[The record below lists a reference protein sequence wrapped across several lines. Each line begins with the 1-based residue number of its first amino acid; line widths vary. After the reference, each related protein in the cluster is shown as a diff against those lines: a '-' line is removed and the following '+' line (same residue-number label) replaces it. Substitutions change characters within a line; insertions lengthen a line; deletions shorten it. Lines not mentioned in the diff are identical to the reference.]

1 MKGKMMTKKRKR
13 RSSRYDPWDD
23 PLSPPRVDPY
33 KEPKRKRKRRGPY
46 DPYPGW
52 GPPIPEEEFYRQIS
66 GGPVAFT
73 RPGGFPP
80 PAAGTTESVERK
92 PPPAKP
98 HPSSKPRTGR

>member
-33 KEPKRKRKRRGPY
+33 KEPKRKRRGPY

-52 GPPIPEEEFYRQIS
+52 AAPLPEEEFYRQIA

-73 RPGGFPP
+73 RPGSPP
-80 PAAGTTESVERK
+80 RPAGTTAERK
-92 PPPAKP
+92 PPPAGP
-98 HPSSKPRTGR
+98 RPASKPRTGR

>member
-33 KEPKRKRKRRGPY
+33 KEPKRKRRGPY

-52 GPPIPEEEFYRQIS
+52 GQPIPEEESYRQIA
-66 GGPVAFT
+66 GGPVSFT
-73 RPGGFPP
+73 RPAP
-80 PAAGTTESVERK
+80 PAA
-92 PPPAKP
+92 PAASP
-98 HPSSKPRTGR
+98 TAQAPSLEGPRPASKRRTAR

>member
-1 MKGKMMTKKRKR
+1 MTKKHKR
-13 RSSRYDPWDD
+13 PRRFPLEGDEAE
-23 PLSPPRVDPY
+23 PLSAPLVDPTL
-33 KEPKRKRKRRGPY
+33 KPKPRKRRGPY

-52 GPPIPEEEFYRQIS
+52 APPTPEAEFYRQIS
-66 GGPVAFT
+66 GGPVSFT

-98 HPSSKPRTGR
+98 RPASKPRRGR

>member
-1 MKGKMMTKKRKR
+1 MTKKRKR

-52 GPPIPEEEFYRQIS
+52 APPSSDEDFYRSIA
-66 GGPVAFT
+66 GGPVSFT
-73 RPGGFPP
+73 RPAP
-80 PAAGTTESVERK
+80 PAAPTASPAVKK
-92 PPPAKP
+92 PQRIAKDQ
-98 HPSSKPRTGR
+98 KQ